1 MNIVICLDDRNGMMF
16 NKRRLSSDK
25 AVCQRI
31 ADYAEGKL
39 FMSGYSAKLFEQ
51 YPVCV
56 DEDFLEKAGEGDT
69 CFAETPDFMEVED
82 KIRSIT
88 VYRWNRTYPSDKRL
102 PAEFLSRWR
111 LQQTFDFPGN
121 SHDVVT
127 EELYTR

>member
-1 MNIVICLDDRNGMMF
+1 MHIVICLDDRNGMMF
-16 NKRRLSSDK
+16 NKRRLSSDQ
-25 AVCQRI
+25 AVCRRI
-31 ADYAEGKL
+31 AERTEGNL
-39 FMSGYSAKLFEQ
+39 WMNSYSAKLFEQ

-69 CFAETPDFMEVED
+69 CFAESPDFMELKE
-82 KIRSIT
+82 KIQSIT
-88 VYRWNRTYPSDKRL
+88 VYRWNRAYPSDKKL
-102 PAEFLSRWR
+102 PAEFLSRWQ

>member
-39 FMSGYSAKLFEQ
+39 WMNSYSAKLFEQ

-56 DEDFLEKAGEGDT
+56 DEDFLEKAGEGDI
-69 CFAETPDFMEVED
+69 CFTESPDFTEFDE
-82 KIRSIT
+82 KIQSIT

-102 PAEFLSRWR
+102 PAEFLSRWQ
-111 LQQTFDFPGN
+111 LKQTFDFPGN